1 MHQCDQRLHLAMLAL
16 KAARLEELVVELAE
30 ELAAAAVIVV
40 VIVAARHQ
48 TSRAQRIQNCGSY
61 ALASAAVATSRAD
74 FPKHRAI
81 CNTIQKHTNRESG
94 LAVRV

>member
-1 MHQCDQRLHLAMLAL
+1 MHQCDRRLHLAMLAL
-16 KAARLEELVVELAE
+16 KAARLEELVE
-30 ELAAAAVIVV
+30 AAVAAVAAVIVV
-40 VIVAARHQ
+40 EMDAARHQ
-48 TSRAQRIQNCGSY
+48 TSRVQRIQNCGSY

>member
-1 MHQCDQRLHLAMLAL
+1 MHQCDQRLHLARLAL
-16 KAARLEELVVELAE
+16 KAARLEELVE

-40 VIVAARHQ
+40 VMVAARHQ